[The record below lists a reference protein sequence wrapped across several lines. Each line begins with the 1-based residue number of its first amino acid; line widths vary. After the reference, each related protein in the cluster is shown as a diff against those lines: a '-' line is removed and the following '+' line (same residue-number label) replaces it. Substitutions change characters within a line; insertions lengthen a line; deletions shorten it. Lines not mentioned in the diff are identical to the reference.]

1 MVSHFEIANEEIY
14 IEELKDKP
22 KQKWNQ
28 EEQHVVVRESF
39 QKASGQ
45 MKETCKQI

>member
-1 MVSHFEIANEEIY
+1 MASHFETVNEEIY
-14 IEELKDKP
+14 IKELKP
-22 KQKWNQ
+22 EQKWKQ
-28 EEQHVVVRESF
+28 EEQHVVVRECF